1 MKKIDPEL
9 LKRMMMGDYAA
20 AFGTSDKD
28 DSKGK
33 SVKNISSIDLH
44 AHKLIKGQRP
54 APEALLS
61 FQLEKFTEFLEQAKT
76 KGLREVVVIHGKGD
90 DVLRQAII
98 KKAKTFNW
106 VKSYQ
111 LLHEKPHFQGATRFY
126 LG

>member
-20 AFGTSDKD
+20 PFGSSEKEEK
-28 DSKGK
+28 KGK
-33 SVKNISSIDLH
+33 SAKNITSLDLH
-44 AHKLIKGQRP
+44 AHKLISGIRP
-54 APEALLS
+54 APEALLT
-61 FQLEKFTEFLEQAKT
+61 FQIQSFTEFLEQAKT
-76 KGLREVVVIHGKGD
+76 QGLREVVVIHGKGD

-98 KKAKTFNW
+98 KKAKTINW